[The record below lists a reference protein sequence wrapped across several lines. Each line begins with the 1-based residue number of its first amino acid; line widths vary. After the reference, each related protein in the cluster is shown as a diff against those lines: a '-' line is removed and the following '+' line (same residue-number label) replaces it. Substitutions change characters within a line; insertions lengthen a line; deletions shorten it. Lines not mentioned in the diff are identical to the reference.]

1 LVRSR
6 QKDCE
11 HRQKNGPFKSADDL
25 EKVSV
30 PGYMKRGY
38 YMEPAAAARKDSKPQ
53 SNRIATNFMAL
64 LDTGDIAHGVL
75 WVSFTLLILPKLQN
89 L

>member
-1 LVRSR
+1 
-6 QKDCE
+6 
-11 HRQKNGPFKSADDL
+11 
-25 EKVSV
+25 
-30 PGYMKRGY
+30 
-38 YMEPAAAARKDSKPQ
+38 MEPAAAARKDSKPQ